1 MINFD
6 KIRQW
11 AHDRN
16 LIDGAT
22 PQAQFEKLLEEVT
35 ELYSALRTDN
45 IAETVDAIGDCI
57 VVLTILA
64 AQKGLDVE
72 YCIGE
77 AYEQIK
83 DRKGRMVDGVFVK
96 DAQSQ

>member
-1 MINFD
+1 MDTLNL
-6 KIRQW
+6 IRGW

-45 IAETVDAIGDCI
+45 IVETVDAIGDCI

-72 YCIGE
+72 YCIDE
-77 AYEQIK
+77 AYQQIK
-83 DRKGRMVDGVFVK
+83 DRTGRMVNGVFVK
-96 DAQSQ
+96 DE

>member
-1 MINFD
+1 MDTLNL
-6 KIRQW
+6 IRSW
-11 AHDRN
+11 AHDSN
-16 LIDGAT
+16 LINGAT

-45 IAETVDAIGDCI
+45 IVETIDAIGDCI

-72 YCIGE
+72 YCINE
-77 AYEQIK
+77 AGCRILYQ
-83 DRKGRMVDGVFVK
+83 RCL
-96 DAQSQ
+96 